1 MHSSKNVEY
10 PNNKLIQK
18 TDIQNQ
24 TLRDHIK
31 KSNRRTYF
39 SFVINLI
46 IRVSSNFEEKFR
58 KFPPVAWMEEGAL
71 SACSFQKVLNLNFEG
86 SYYYYYYYY
95 YYY

>member
-1 MHSSKNVEY
+1 MQEGGFVHSSKNVEY

-31 KSNRRTYF
+31 KSHRTYF

-46 IRVSSNFEEKFR
+46 IRVSFNFEEKFR
-58 KFPPVAWMEEGAL
+58 KFTPVAWMEEGAL
-71 SACSFQKVLNLNFEG
+71 FCL
-86 SYYYYYYYY
+86 
-95 YYY
+95 